1 MSWGNL
7 LGLSVSEQIF
17 KFNLKK
23 QVKKQYESRKNE
35 NKNKNSKEKALI
47 KETIKD
53 SQIKQRDE
61 RIKNKITEF

>member
-35 NKNKNSKEKALI
+35 NKNSKEKALI
-47 KETIKD
+47 MVEITD
-53 SQIKQRDE
+53 SQIKQRNE

>member
-35 NKNKNSKEKALI
+35 NKNSKEKALI
-47 KETIKD
+47 MLEITQ
-53 SQIKQRDE
+53 SQIDQRNDK
-61 RIKNKITEF
+61 IKNKITEF